1 MGTLLLNVK
10 TVQAFEPVT
19 YEPHTAYT
27 VYAEENGDIAIASA
41 WTLRDAIS
49 LFAHIYSHELEQDS
63 PAGHTTLPRCCGR
76 SRKACI

>member
-1 MGTLLLNVK
+1 MDTILLNVK

-49 LFAHIYSHELEQDS
+49 LFANI
-63 PAGHTTLPRCCGR
+63 
-76 SRKACI
+76 

>member
-1 MGTLLLNVK
+1 MDTLLLNVK

-49 LFAHIYSHELEQDS
+49 LFAHIYEQAS
-63 PAGHTTLPRCCGR
+63 IRLRRPFKRQR
-76 SRKACI
+76 

>member
-10 TVQAFEPVT
+10 TIQAFEPVT

-41 WTLRDAIS
+41 WTLRDAIC
-49 LFAHIYSHELEQDS
+49 LFANIYNYEQAS
-63 PAGHTTLPRCCGR
+63 IKLRRPFKRQR
-76 SRKACI
+76 